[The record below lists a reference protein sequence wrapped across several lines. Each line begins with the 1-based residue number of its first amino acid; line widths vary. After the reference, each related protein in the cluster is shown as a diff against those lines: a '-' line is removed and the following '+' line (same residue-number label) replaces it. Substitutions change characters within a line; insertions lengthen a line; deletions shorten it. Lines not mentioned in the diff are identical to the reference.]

1 MVDQDLLLDIG
12 TTSNQFI
19 LGGFPYTGQFRVTYH
34 HKSPR
39 VSGELEV
46 CVNLY
51 RDIAEVRIL
60 FNRRGVWS
68 MTEGEMVEVG
78 RMMVN
83 LKYSKQCH
91 NVTTDSAGEVNF
103 YVPLDNI
110 PMDVKKLTNKTVTTN
125 QFEDKVSGMKQ
136 PKQVL
141 EVVLKHTEV
150 DLSMSLQEKD
160 RAQVNKGASH
170 IFGPLLRSSMNI
182 V

>member
-1 MVDQDLLLDIG
+1 
-12 TTSNQFI
+12 
-19 LGGFPYTGQFRVTYH
+19 
-34 HKSPR
+34 
-39 VSGELEV
+39 
-46 CVNLY
+46 
-51 RDIAEVRIL
+51 
-60 FNRRGVWS
+60 
-68 MTEGEMVEVG
+68 MVEVG

-160 RAQVNKGASH
+160 REQVIKD
-170 IFGPLLRSSMNI
+170 
-182 V
+182 